1 MTQARLAMSQT
12 FRALSHR
19 NYRLFF
25 FGQIVSVSGTWMQ
38 SVAQAWL
45 VLQLTK
51 SGAAL
56 GLIIAAQTL
65 PVLIGGAWGGVIADR
80 VDRRRLLVVTQSV
93 AAGLALTL
101 GVLTLTGVVQL
112 WMVALLA
119 AGLGCV
125 NLVDIPT
132 RQAFV
137 MEMVDREHLTN
148 AISLNSVVMNAGRVV
163 GPALAGLLIVTVGIG
178 FAFLANSLSYVAVIV
193 ALLAIRGADLHRTPP
208 APRTPGQL
216 MEGFRYVWHNPELRT
231 PLLMMALVGTF
242 AYEFQVSLPLLAR
255 FTFDVG
261 AGGLGLMNS
270 VMAAGAVVGGLV
282 TAARARPSAK
292 RLAIA
297 AFLFGG
303 ALVLA
308 AVAPT
313 FPLALVFM
321 AGAGAGSI
329 FFAAMANTSIQLAA
343 SAEMRG
349 RVMALYAVAFM
360 GSTPIGGPIVGWVGQ
375 VLDPRAALALGGIAT
390 IIAGLLGWRSLT
402 RSVSGSGT
410 LQPTADGIPLGRP
423 AG

>member
-1 MTQARLAMSQT
+1 MTRARIAAGQT
-12 FRALSHR
+12 FRALAHR

-25 FGQIVSVSGTWMQ
+25 FGQAVSVSGTWMQ
-38 SVAQAWL
+38 IVAQAWL
-45 VLQLTK
+45 VLKLTN

-65 PVLIGGAWGGVIADR
+65 PVLIGGAWAGVIADR
-80 VDRRRLLVVTQSV
+80 VDRRRLLVATQS
-93 AAGLALTL
+93 AATLLALTL

-125 NLVDIPT
+125 NMFDIPA

-137 MEMVDREHLTN
+137 MEMVDREDLFN
-148 AISLNSVVMNAGRVV
+148 AISLNSVVMNMGRVV
-163 GPALAGLLIVTVGIG
+163 GPAIAGILIVTVGIG
-178 FAFLANSLSYVAVIV
+178 FAFIANAASYIAVIACLV
-193 ALLAIRGADLHRTPP
+193 AIRSRDLYRTPP
-208 APRTPGQL
+208 SPRTPGQL
-216 MEGFRYVWHNPELRT
+216 MQGLRYVWRTPELRT

-270 VMAAGAVVGGLV
+270 VMAGGAVLGGLV
-282 TAARARPSAK
+282 TASRTRPSGK

-297 AFLFGG
+297 AGLFGA
-303 ALVLA
+303 ALLLA
-308 AVAPT
+308 AVAPS

-321 AGAGAGSI
+321 ALAGAASI
-329 FFAAMANTSIQLAA
+329 FFAAMANTSIQLAT

-349 RVMALYAVAFM
+349 RVMALYAIAFM

-375 VLDPRAALALGGIAT
+375 VFDPRVALALGGVAT
-390 IIAGLLGWRSLT
+390 LVAGILGWRSLS
-402 RSVSGSGT
+402 RSGT
-410 LQPTADGIPLGRP
+410 STSRPLPTADGIPLSKV
-423 AG
+423 AS